1 MMDGQIYDTKSIHSL
16 KYYNYAR
23 LNQGSLS
30 QLYINGHPYNDY
42 YSNHT
47 ISLPNCILYKKL
59 TFTIILVFRI
69 YNDIRGAKNYQI
81 LYIIGLSNVFSVYF
95 ILKIKKTLNVIITP
109 PNDPLCFSCSQSK
122 RKSLRLIFRKK
133 TL

>member
-81 LYIIGLSNVFSVYF
+81 PYIISLSNVFSVQG
-95 ILKIKKTLNVIITP
+95 TL
-109 PNDPLCFSCSQSK
+109 
-122 RKSLRLIFRKK
+122 
-133 TL
+133 